1 MKKTISWPVLIG
13 FALLPSLVLATPAP
27 GRVLGAACAACHGT
41 DGQPLPAADALPL
54 AGMNPQVFE
63 LKMLAFR
70 SGQAPATVMH
80 QIAKGYT
87 EAQIQA
93 MAAFFADQPKGAGR
107 AR

>member
-1 MKKTISWPVLIG
+1 MHIPHWPALIG
-13 FALLPSLVLATPAP
+13 LALLPALAPAAP
-27 GRVLGAACAACHGT
+27 ASGRVLGAACAACHGT
-41 DGQPLPAADALPL
+41 DGQPQPADDALPL
-54 AGMNPQVFE
+54 AGMNAQVFE
-63 LKMLAFR
+63 LRMLAFR

-93 MAAFFADQPKGAGR
+93 MAVFFAAQPKWTGR